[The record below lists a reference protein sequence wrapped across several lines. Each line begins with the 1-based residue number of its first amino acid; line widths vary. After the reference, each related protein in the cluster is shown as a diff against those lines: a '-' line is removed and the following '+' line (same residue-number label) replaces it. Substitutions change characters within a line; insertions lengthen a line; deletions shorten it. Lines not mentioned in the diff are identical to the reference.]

1 MLPLVVVVVVVV
13 LLEEEEEEEEGFPMT
28 GTSVAKAKKI
38 LQLCVCVSWGICS
51 DSSVPVGNNEMT
63 M

>member
-1 MLPLVVVVVVVV
+1 V